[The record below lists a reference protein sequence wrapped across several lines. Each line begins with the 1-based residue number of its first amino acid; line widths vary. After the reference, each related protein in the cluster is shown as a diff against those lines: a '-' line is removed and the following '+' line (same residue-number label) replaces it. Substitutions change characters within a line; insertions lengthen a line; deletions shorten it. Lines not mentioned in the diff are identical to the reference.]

1 VLEPWA
7 KLQAILQGILQG
19 AGPGGCYY
27 KVLTGLF
34 VIGSS
39 FLVLRVLGVLGALG
53 ALGALD
59 RLVL

>member
-1 VLEPWA
+1 MLEPWA
-7 KLQAILQGILQG
+7 KLQAMLQGILRG
-19 AGPGGCYY
+19 AGPGCCYY

-39 FLVLRVLGVLGALG
+39 FLVLRVLGVLGAL
-53 ALGALD
+53 D